1 MTERYGGAP
10 VGGAATSV
18 VPADVENFFDK
29 YSQGMRVVVEGAQ
42 ADTGR
47 TPKEVV
53 WTRNKARLYRY
64 EPSAEKKHPVPILI
78 VYALINRPYVLDL
91 LPGNSFV
98 EYLTSEGFDVYL
110 LDWGSPATRTRTWT
124 SRTTSSTT
132 CPAPPK
138 RSCGPPGWT
147 SSPCSATAWAGR

>member
-29 YSQGMRVVVEGAQ
+29 YSQGIRVVVEGAQ

-53 WTRNKARLYRY
+53 WTRNKARLSSSSASTRPWS
-64 EPSAEKKHPVPILI
+64 PSSNA
-78 VYALINRPYVLDL
+78 A
-91 LPGNSFV
+91 
-98 EYLTSEGFDVYL
+98 
-110 LDWGSPATRTRTWT
+110 
-124 SRTTSSTT
+124 
-132 CPAPPK
+132 
-138 RSCGPPGWT
+138 
-147 SSPCSATAWAGR
+147 SARKMSK